1 MVDVYLVGGAVRDH
15 LLNLPITERD
25 YVVVGSNPQ
34 AMLDLGYRQVG
45 RDFPVFLHPDT
56 SDEYALARTERKVGP
71 GHTGFEVHAGEE
83 VTLEEDLQR
92 RDLTINAMA
101 EAADGTLIDPC
112 GGAAD
117 LAAGCLRHVS
127 EAFSE
132 DPLRVFRVAR
142 FAARFAREGFEV
154 APETLTLMQRMASAG
169 TLEELASE
177 RVFGEL
183 DKALRTDG
191 PGMFFEVLDRCGA
204 LGYWFPDLES
214 ELLTAWLDLLT
225 RVAAALPEPADRYA
239 TMGWLVD
246 PRREPLRLPNEYQR
260 LIEGVSTPGRAL
272 PGWREAAPE
281 SVLGWIKAL
290 DGLRQPARFARAL
303 NVVECCSS
311 IDLEALAKLV
321 DALAA
326 IEVAPLRARGLE
338 GSELGAALDAVR
350 CELIREW
357 AEDTPQARKP

>member
-1 MVDVYLVGGAVRDH
+1 MFDVYLVGGAVRDRR
-15 LLNLPITERD
+15 LNLPVTERD

-56 SDEYALARTERKVGP
+56 DDEYALARTERKVGP

-83 VTLEEDLQR
+83 VTLEEDLRR

-101 EAADGTLIDPC
+101 EAADGTLIDPW

-142 FAARFAREGFEV
+142 FAARFAREGFSI
-154 APETLTLMQRMASAG
+154 APETLTVMQTMVAAS
-169 TLEELASE
+169 TLEELAPE

-183 DKALRTDG
+183 EKALGTDA
-191 PGMFFEVLDRCGA
+191 PGVFFEVLNRCGA
-204 LGYWFPDLES
+204 LKYWFPDLES
-214 ELLTAWLDLLT
+214 EPLKAWLDLLT
-225 RVAAALPEPADRYA
+225 RVAAALPETADRYA

-246 PRREPLRLPNEYQR
+246 VRREPLRLPKEFQR
-260 LIEGVSTPGRAL
+260 LVEGVSRPGREL
-272 PGWREAAPE
+272 PGWREAAPD
-281 SVLGWIKAL
+281 SVLGWIRAL
-290 DGLRQPARFARAL
+290 DGLRQPARFARVL
-303 NVVECCSS
+303 NVVECCSG
-311 IDLEALAKLV
+311 IDLDALAKLV
-321 DALAA
+321 DVVNSIDA
-326 IEVAPLRARGLE
+326 APLRAGGLD
-338 GSELGAALDAVR
+338 GAELGVALDAER
-350 CELIREW
+350 C
-357 AEDTPQARKP
+357 ARIVVAQQTEKP